1 MRILVFVYLYL
12 IVLDILA
19 VHAHRLNQGKTLK
32 WFLNSTNT
40 TQWSSLP
47 SASGAGNLEFNH
59 EERSQENDLIKALPG
74 QPTNVEF
81 RQYSGYVTVDS
92 SSGRGLFYYFVEA
105 TQDAST
111 KPLLLWLNGGP
122 GCSSLGVGAMQEL
135 GPFRV
140 NPDGKTLSTNPYA
153 WNQAANTLF
162 LESPAGVGFSYSN
175 TTADYNTCGDRR
187 TGYYIPELA
196 DTIIKRNNGLRASF
210 INFKGI
216 MIGNGIMN
224 DETDNIGRN
233 DYVWAHGLISDETY
247 DGLQKYCDY
256 STNAPESVQCQTIE
270 ETSYAEMGSIDFYN
284 IYAPVCS
291 DISSGKPKTMGYAT
305 LQSQNPVYDPCTG
318 DYVYTYLNTP
328 EVQRALHANVTDLA
342 YPWTICSSLIR
353 KWDDSP
359 STMFPI
365 YHDLMAAGVQILI
378 YSGDV
383 DSIVPVTS
391 TRYSIKALK
400 LTIETSWY
408 PWMSGDEVGGYAVIY
423 KGLTFAT
430 VRGAGHEV
438 PRFQPASALIM
449 VKSFLAAKPLPAV

>member
-1 MRILVFVYLYL
+1 MEMSILVGIYLYL
-12 IVLDILA
+12 IMV
-19 VHAHRLNQGKTLK
+19 VPAHQHNQGQKLK
-32 WFLNSTNT
+32 WLLNSTNT

-47 SASGAGNLEFNH
+47 SASGAGNLEFNAD
-59 EERSQENDLIKALPG
+59 EELSQENDLIEALPG
-74 QPTNVEF
+74 QPTNVGF
-81 RQYSGYVTVDS
+81 KQYSGYVTVDS
-92 SSGRGLFYYFVEA
+92 SSGRALFYYFAEA

-153 WNQAANTLF
+153 WNRAANTLF

-175 TTADYNTCGDRR
+175 TTADYSKSGDRR
-187 TGYYIPELA
+187 TGHYIPELA
-196 DTIIKRNNGLRASF
+196 DTIIKRNNGRQTSF

-216 MIGNGIMN
+216 MVGNGIMN
-224 DETDNIGRN
+224 DETDNRGRN
-233 DYVWAHGLISDETY
+233 DYVWTHALISDETY

-256 STNAPESVQCQTIE
+256 SPNAPESAQCDTFKEI
-270 ETSYAEMGSIDFYN
+270 SYAEKGNIDLYN

-291 DISSGKPKTMGYAT
+291 EISSGKPKTMGYAT
-305 LQSQNPVYDPCTG
+305 LGSQNPVYDPCAS

-328 EVQRALHANVTDLA
+328 EVQTALHANATDLA
-342 YPWTICSSLIR
+342 HPWSICR
-353 KWDDSP
+353 P

-365 YHDLMAAGVQILI
+365 YRDLMAAGLQILI

-391 TRYSIKALK
+391 TRLSIKALK
-400 LTIETSWY
+400 LTIETPWY

-438 PRFQPASALIM
+438 PSFQPDRALTM
-449 VKSFLAAKPLPAV
+449 VKSFLAAKPLPSLGSR